1 MRTNLRI
8 TAAATT
14 ALIAALSLTACGS
27 DSGPKAAD
35 KASTPT
41 ASAPASTPASSTGG
55 DAAGSAGTAGTGGT
69 GSAGGSGS
77 TGGGQGTAKPAKSTG
92 KHTGGQSTSGTSGSG
107 SGSGSSK
114 RVTCTGS
121 NVKLTATP
129 VSRPINHVL
138 LTATNIGKTV
148 CDAYDAPAVK
158 FSNAQSPIAVDKD
171 TIPQAVVSL
180 APGRSAYAMVRT
192 QGEPDGTDPYMTSQ
206 VVVYFRGA
214 TGMESVGRSAYASLP
229 KPVGVVDAQAMAT
242 YWQTDLSAISAW

>member
-14 ALIAALSLTACGS
+14 ALIAALSLSACGS
-27 DSGPKAAD
+27 DSGSKESD
-35 KASTPT
+35 KAGSKPS
-41 ASAPASTPASSTGG
+41 ASAPATSGTDGG
-55 DAAGSAGTAGTGGT
+55 SQGATTAGGSAGTTGGTGGT
-69 GSAGGSGS
+69 SGGTGGSGAT
-77 TGGGQGTAKPAKSTG
+77 TGGTGTAKPAKSNG
-92 KHTGGQSTSGTSGSG
+92 KQSGGQTG

-138 LTATNIGKTV
+138 LTATNIGKTT
-148 CDAYDAPAVK
+148 CNAYDAPAVK
-158 FSNAQSPIAVDKD
+158 FSNAQSPIPVDKD
-171 TIPQAVVSL
+171 TIPQSVVSL
-180 APGRSAYAMVRT
+180 APGQSAYAMIRT

-214 TGMESVGRSAYASLP
+214 VGMESVGRSAYASLA

-242 YWQTDLSAISAW
+242 YWQSDMGAISAW